1 MNPEDEQKLLQLAR
15 QLKQIDKNI
24 VKTITTGDRPRELEE
39 EFCRVRDEI
48 KEILGDSMPLQIRDP
63 DTRDVLKRVTEGT
76 HFHVDKRE
84 KAIENFVKNNPEQI
98 DQILRSSGMD
108 LEENKELKDNSEA
121 DALHWKLIEELSS
134 MILAEDYFGRKKDF
148 STIIVASTLP
158 AKINGYFREIRDCF
172 IFGHFY
178 AAVGLC
184 RVLIELSFR
193 DKYYKLGP
201 GKEVRAPKVSKIA
214 VPERIMTMIRE
225 VCKRPR
231 FAFLKDDA
239 EKLYHTASDILHG
252 REPTIK
258 LEEAEVLKFIRRVFK
273 LIEQLYDL
281 G

>member
-1 MNPEDEQKLLQLAR
+1 MNAEDEQKLLQLAR

-24 VKTITTGDRPRELEE
+24 VKTITTGDRPGELEK

-63 DTRDVLKRVTEGT
+63 DTRDVLKRVIDGT

-84 KAIENFVKNNPEQI
+84 KAIESFVKNNPEKL
-98 DQILRSSGMD
+98 DQILRSLGMD
-108 LEENKELKDNSEA
+108 LKEDKDLKDDSEA
-121 DALHWKLIEELSS
+121 EALHWKLIEELTS

-148 STIIVASTLP
+148 GTIIAASTLP
-158 AKINGYFREIRDCF
+158 AKINGYFGEIRDCF

-193 DKYYKLGP
+193 DKYHKLGP
-201 GKEVRAPKVSKIA
+201 GKEIKAPNVSNIADPEKIM
-214 VPERIMTMIRE
+214 RTIRE
-225 VCKRPR
+225 VCKKPR
-231 FAFLKDDA
+231 YAFLKDDA
-239 EKLYHTASDILHG
+239 EKSYRTASDILHG

-281 G
+281 